1 MSVNFYDVLS
11 RIHMKATGSVEKSVE
26 KDMQAE
32 DPKPEEA
39 KAILEGTEKTEEA
52 EETGETDENT
62 EGNDRKRSS
71 RRNRKNSK

>member
-26 KDMQAE
+26 EDMQVE

-39 KAILEGTEKTEEA
+39 KAILEETEKTE
-52 EETGETDENT
+52 ETDENT
-62 EGNDRKRSS
+62 EGDDGNRSS